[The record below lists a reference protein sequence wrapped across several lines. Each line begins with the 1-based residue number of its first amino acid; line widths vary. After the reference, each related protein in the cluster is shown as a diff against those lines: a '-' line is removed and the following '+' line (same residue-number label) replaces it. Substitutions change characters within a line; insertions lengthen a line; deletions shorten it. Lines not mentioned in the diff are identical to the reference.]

1 MIKKVQIILGDDGFT
16 RFFTEENES
25 EMLDYC
31 NRFLTENDVADGQT
45 MMSFEDYIAVNAH
58 LAEKFDDPYNLNH
71 YMDYVE
77 DAWEDVIIYIAER
90 FGEHNWTEGTLVS
103 LLSDLGVFFKLK

>member
-1 MIKKVQIILGDDGFT
+1 MIKKVQITLGDYGFT

-25 EMLDYC
+25 KMLDYC
-31 NRFLTENDVADGQT
+31 NKFLTDNDVADGQT

-58 LAEKFDDPYNLNH
+58 LADKFDDPYNLRH

-77 DAWEDVIIYIAER
+77 DAWEDAVIYISECL
-90 FGEHNWTEGTLVS
+90 GEHNWSDETLVS